1 MTRNEQIVVDL
12 KQLVENHINDRS
24 FNVTKL
30 CICTKMS
37 RVSMYRKTMQ
47 LYNCGPKEYLE
58 NIRLE
63 VAKNKIDSDD
73 CCIKVVAFEVGF
85 RDPKYFA
92 RKFKQKY
99 LITPT
104 VYKKQNYPVEKYIKI

>member
-1 MTRNEQIVVDL
+1 MTRNKQSVVDL
-12 KQLVENHINDRS
+12 KQLVENHINDHS

-30 CICTKMS
+30 CISTKMS
-37 RVSMYRKTMQ
+37 RASMYRKTMR

-58 NIRLE
+58 DIRLE

-85 RDPKYFA
+85 LDPKYFA
-92 RKFKQKY
+92 KKFKQKY

-104 VYKKQNYPVEKYIKI
+104 EYKRQNYPVEEYVEN